1 MVDIQKYEKVLRKR
15 LAYIEH
21 HMDTIEDQL
30 DDEPNKDWEDNAVE
44 RESDEVLEDLGNMD
58 QSEARAIN
66 AALARIKDGTY
77 GNCVKCGEEISA
89 ARLDLLPQT
98 PFCKVHAPG

>member
-1 MVDIQKYEKVLRKR
+1 MIDIPKYEKALRKR
-15 LAYIEH
+15 LAYIDK
-21 HMDTIEDQL
+21 HMHTIEDQL

-44 RESDEVLEDLGNMD
+44 REGDEVLEDLGNMD

-77 GNCVKCGEEISA
+77 GECVKCGEDISK
-89 ARLDLLPQT
+89 ARLDLLPHT
-98 PFCKVHAPG
+98 PFCKEHAPG